1 MLERIPIERKMPLN
15 YGEFKTPIGVIDTIK
30 SGKIS
35 L

>member
-1 MLERIPIERKMPLN
+1 LKEKMPLN